1 MHDTDTRAGAAHYR
15 AVMHRLIDA
24 RADLDRAEAAEA
36 VSAMLDLRF
45 SDVEIAAT
53 LAALARKG
61 ETADEIAGAV
71 DAINARSTPLPLRAD
86 DALDIGGTGG
96 DRAGTFNISTVAAF
110 VAAGAGARVIKHGN
124 RGVTS
129 ACGSADLIDALGGDA
144 LRCSAPA
151 HVAASLAACGFAF
164 VSTAS
169 HHRFPPRIGE
179 IRRALGVRSLFN
191 LAGPLVHPARIGRQ
205 IVGVARPEQQAPIAA
220 ALARL
225 GRDAAFVVHGTAGLD
240 EASCAGETLV
250 TRVARGATASFSVA
264 APDFGLSPCRVADL
278 RGGDP
283 QTNAAICR
291 AILDGERG
299 PRADTVTAAAGM
311 ALVLGGRA
319 PTFTDGAQ
327 LARRA
332 IDSGAA
338 RKVLDN
344 FLCGAGNP

>member
-1 MHDTDTRAGAAHYR
+1 MHDADAHYR
-15 AVMHRLIDA
+15 AVMSRLIDA
-24 RADLDRAEAAEA
+24 RADLDRAEAART

-71 DAINARSTPLPLRAD
+71 DAINARSTPLPLPAQ

-96 DRAGTFNISTVAAF
+96 DRAGTFNISTTAAF

-124 RGVTS
+124 RSVTS
-129 ACGSADLIDALGGDA
+129 ACGSADLIDALGADA
-144 LRCSAPA
+144 LHCSAPGRI
-151 HVAASLAACGFAF
+151 AASLAACGFAF

-169 HHRFPPRIGE
+169 HHHFPPRIGE
-179 IRRALGVRSLFN
+179 LRRALGMRSLFN

-205 IVGVARPEQQAPIAA
+205 VVGVARPEQQAPIAA

-225 GRDAAFVVHGTAGLD
+225 ERDAAFVVHGVAGLD
-240 EASCAGETLV
+240 EVSCAGETLV
-250 TRVARGATASFSVA
+250 TRVERGATASFSVTA
-264 APDFGLSPCRVADL
+264 RDFGLSPCRVDDL

-311 ALVLGGRA
+311 ALVLDGRA
-319 PTFTDGAQ
+319 RTFADGAQ
-327 LARRA
+327 LARHA

-344 FLCGAGNP
+344 FLCGASNS